1 MPKDLDLENDKN
13 EDVDKDVNSDL
24 NDEFNDD
31 FNDDLNDQFDDDYTS
46 WDAAT
51 LKAFLSGSDTKSA
64 NEMAMDLG
72 WGLETNQGKKS
83 SKEHKSSNQ
92 IGLAGFN
99 PLRNPDESQQGQS
112 NGLKNR
118 DKAARAGSAKIP
130 AIKIIHE
137 TADWL
142 VINKPPYIPSLPERG
157 KYTAESVMEWAKK
170 KWDDAILCHRLDRET
185 SGCLIIAKTPEAYR
199 HISIQFE
206 KRQVRK
212 LYHAIVDGKV
222 NFQELWV
229 DLPINTENVLKIRI
243 DKQNGKSAQT
253 LFNTIQNFNHF
264 TLIECQP
271 RTGRLHQIRVHLS
284 SQNAKIAGDLLY
296 GSQIPKLSLIKRK
309 LSGEDTVL
317 MSRFALHAREVDF
330 QDLDGTPMSFQA
342 EYPKDMEVFL
352 KLLNKYDK

>member
-1 MPKDLDLENDKN
+1 MPKKTDLNKQSQEDHNNDFN
-13 EDVDKDVNSDL
+13 DDRHSDL
-24 NDEFNDD
+24 NDD
-31 FNDDLNDQFDDDYTS
+31 FNDDYTS

-72 WGLETNQGKKS
+72 WGLETSKGKTS
-83 SKEHKSSNQ
+83 LKETKTSHN

-99 PLRNPDESQQGQS
+99 PLKNPDDSQYGKSQE
-112 NGLKNR
+112 LKNR
-118 DKAARAGSAKIP
+118 DKASRAGTAKIP

-243 DKQNGKSAQT
+243 DKQTGKSAQT

-271 RTGRLHQIRVHLS
+271 RTGRLHQIRVHLA

-309 LSGEDTVL
+309 LSGDDTVL
-317 MSRFALHAREVDF
+317 ISRFALHAREVEF